1 MVIAFESSL
10 EEWSKINFDDWKK
23 HQHEAVR
30 RIDDEETAVMN
41 SRRALVKQTKEMKQS
56 PEGEQN
62 LKMAELLRLYQQEI
76 DGLGNRLKSSFALFR
91 ESVLPM
97 IHLSDP
103 LPAMQVGLE
112 QTEQLADLEMLQRE
126 NTNLALALEAS
137 NALCHRQAKQIE
149 DSHRF
154 KDRIDELSQT
164 LEVKE
169 ANLQK
174 VQERLSHQEKECIRL
189 QTRNEQVGIE
199 LGRLR
204 KANEDLL
211 KDAEELRSTKSQ
223 QETIKVAEF
232 EVVGLNLENTRRQVV
247 ELQREN
253 QLLRLETASLKQN
266 EPVVDSRKIAELE
279 DDLLD
284 LQTKL
289 EEEQAK
295 RKKGP
300 QGP

>member
-1 MVIAFESSL
+1 MVGSIL
-10 EEWSKINFDDWKK
+10 L
-23 HQHEAVR
+23 
-30 RIDDEETAVMN
+30 T
-41 SRRALVKQTKEMKQS
+41 LTEMKQS

-174 VQERLSHQEKECIRL
+174 VQERLSHQEKEY
-189 QTRNEQVGIE
+189 
-199 LGRLR
+199 
-204 KANEDLL
+204 
-211 KDAEELRSTKSQ
+211 
-223 QETIKVAEF
+223 
-232 EVVGLNLENTRRQVV
+232 
-247 ELQREN
+247 
-253 QLLRLETASLKQN
+253 SL
-266 EPVVDSRKIAELE
+266 SLA
-279 DDLLD
+279 
-284 LQTKL
+284 
-289 EEEQAK
+289 
-295 RKKGP
+295 
-300 QGP
+300 